1 MSDNNRV
8 GVRVFS
14 IVAIIIIV
22 LVVHVQFFITS
33 VSQQEEQTDIT
44 ENSELEINDIEVEQP
59 LTPNTL
65 QLPIDSKEVNKEVTR
80 VGKKFIEQD
89 HSFTAHEP
97 HPWELVEVSPVQERL
112 CKDMKLT
119 PLTYE
124 EIYDP
129 DTQQTKRVYSD
140 YYDLNLVILHN
151 GREYSISSVYNEGT
165 EKWIKTQVSG
175 YLNRVYET
183 YSKWL
188 GPEKLFKTDVNI
200 KLALNHTQ
208 YFNALAEHDAEESA
222 KVQGVYLPRLHTGF
236 VKIPHNDKNQ
246 IQGTRLLQVLVH
258 ESVHAINF
266 VQFGYMHRWAQEGLA
281 QYFAHYVDHK
291 TPELFVDYEQ
301 WAQRSGHLG
310 EPLSFKE
317 LIEPSGHWLE
327 NRSALYASSF
337 AYVQYFSS
345 LTQAENH
352 LISVL
357 NTELKQRCSV
367 LNKEWSASQLDP
379 NNQLYTNIQ
388 NWFEY
393 TVIYHS
399 DRKADYDKVNQN
411 NSATH

>member
-8 GVRVFS
+8 GIRIFS
-14 IVAIIIIV
+14 IVVIVIIA
-22 LVVHVQFFITS
+22 LVVFVQLFITS
-33 VSQQEEQTDIT
+33 VSEQSAQLGTV
-44 ENSELEINDIEVEQP
+44 ENSEVKESGVEVEQQFP
-59 LTPNTL
+59 VDTFK
-65 QLPIDSKEVNKEVTR
+65 LPVDPKENNQEATR
-80 VGKKFIEQD
+80 LDKIFVEQD

-97 HPWELVEVSPVQERL
+97 HPWELVEVTPVQERL
-112 CKDMKLT
+112 CRDMELI

-129 DTQQTKRVYSD
+129 ETQEKKRFYSD

-165 EKWIKTQVSG
+165 EKWIKNQMRG
-175 YLNRVYET
+175 YLDRVYET

-188 GPEKLFKTDVNI
+188 GAEKLFRTNINI

-222 KVQGVYLPRLHTGF
+222 KVQGVYLPWLHTGF
-236 VKIPHNDKNQ
+236 VKIPHNQKNQ
-246 IQGTRLLQVLVH
+246 IIGMRLLQVLVH

-281 QYFAHYVDHK
+281 QYFTHYVDHK

-301 WAQRSGHLG
+301 WAERSEQLG
-310 EPLSFKE
+310 EPLSFQE
-317 LIEPSGHWLE
+317 MIEPSGHWLE

-345 LTQAENH
+345 LTQQENH
-352 LISVL
+352 LISFL

-367 LNKEWSASQLDP
+367 LNKDWSAAQLDP
-379 NNQLYTNIQ
+379 NNLLYTNMQ

-393 TVIYHS
+393 TVIYHAE
-399 DRKADYDKVNQN
+399 RKADYDKVNPN
-411 NSATH
+411 TPATH